1 MYRVVRGIRRV
12 GPSDVWAGVGLGF
25 GASDSKGQTK
35 RNWQTAK
42 ALEIRK
48 KGVWAVLRWS

>member
-1 MYRVVRGIRRV
+1 M